1 MGKSSKDKRDSY
13 YRLAKEQGWRARS
26 AFKLLQLNSQFN
38 LFADATRVVDLC
50 AAPGS
55 WSQVLS
61 RTLPPTST
69 IVSLD
74 LQPMTP
80 LPGVITL
87 QADITHPSTLP
98 LLLQHLGNEPADLVV
113 SDGAPDV
120 TGLHDL
126 DEYIQSQLLLA
137 ALNLA
142 TCVLKPG
149 GGFVAKIFRGR
160 DVAVVFAQLRC
171 LFDRVTCAK
180 PRSSRGSSIEAFVV
194 CEGYSPP
201 TGFKPSLEAPLG
213 LGTKFPESGR
223 GVSAGP
229 NGRDKEEEHLVD
241 GVREAELRETE
252 GGEDGD
258 HDDAQEARYIV
269 PFIACG
275 DLSEFDSDATYALPE
290 VDEFGQKWKSKDP
303 IQPPTAPP
311 YKTALE
317 MRRQLGGGG
326 PPKS

>member
-1 MGKSSKDKRDSY
+1 
-13 YRLAKEQGWRARS
+13 
-26 AFKLLQLNSQFN
+26 
-38 LFADATRVVDLC
+38 
-50 AAPGS
+50 
-55 WSQVLS
+55 
-61 RTLPPTST
+61 
-69 IVSLD
+69 
-74 LQPMTP
+74 MTP

-98 LLLQHLGNEPADLVV
+98 LLLSHLDNQPADLVI

-142 TCVLKPG
+142 TCVLIPG

-194 CEGYSPP
+194 CEGYHPP
-201 TGFKPSLEAPLG
+201 PGFKPSLNEPLG
-213 LGTKFPESGR
+213 LGTIFPKRSTAVG
-223 GVSAGP
+223 
-229 NGRDKEEEHLVD
+229 KEDEGLVD
-241 GVREAELRETE
+241 GVQEIILDDKGV
-252 GGEDGD
+252 GGEEKIRD
-258 HDDAQEARYIV
+258 EARYIA

-275 DLSEFDSDATYALPE
+275 DLSAYDSDATNQLPE
-290 VDEFGQKWKSKDP
+290 VDEFGQKRASIDP

-317 MRRQLGGGG
+317 LRRQLGGGG
-326 PPKS
+326 GSR

>member
-1 MGKSSKDKRDSY
+1 M
-13 YRLAKEQGWRARS
+13 
-26 AFKLLQLNSQFN
+26 
-38 LFADATRVVDLC
+38 VDLC

-69 IVSLD
+69 IVALD

-98 LLLQHLGNEPADLVV
+98 LLLSHLGNKAADLVI

-142 TCVLKPG
+142 TCVLVPG

-194 CEGYSPP
+194 CEGYRPP
-201 TGFKPSLEAPLG
+201 PGFKPSLEAPLG
-213 LGTKFPESGR
+213 LSTTFSKKSMTTREDENLSE
-223 GVSAGP
+223 GVQEIILA
-229 NGRDKEEEHLVD
+229 DLED
-241 GVREAELRETE
+241 GEREASW
-252 GGEDGD
+252 
-258 HDDAQEARYIV
+258 YIA

-275 DLSEFDSDATYALPE
+275 DLSAFDSDATNQLPE
-290 VDEFGQKWKSKDP
+290 VDEFGQKRASIDP

-317 MRRQLGGGG
+317 LRRQLGGGG
-326 PPKS
+326 AR

>member
-38 LFADATRVVDLC
+38 LFEDATRVVDLC

-80 LPGVITL
+80 LPGVTTL

-98 LLLQHLGNEPADLVV
+98 LLLQHLGNKPADLVI

-120 TGLHDL
+120 TGMHDL

-201 TGFKPSLEAPLG
+201 AGFKPSLETPLG
-213 LGTKFPESGR
+213 LGMKFPESR
-223 GVSAGP
+223 KRASAGP
-229 NGRDKEEEHLVD
+229 DGKDKEEEHLVD
-241 GVREAELRETE
+241 GVREVKLEEP
-252 GGEDGD
+252 GGEEEDG
-258 HDDAQEARYIV
+258 QEAKYIAS
-269 PFIACG
+269 FIACG
-275 DLSEFDSDATYALPE
+275 DLSDFDSDATYALPE
-290 VDEFGQKWKSKDP
+290 VDEHGQKWKSKDP

-317 MRRQLGGGG
+317 MRRQLGGGSG
-326 PPKS
+326 GNMSTS

>member
-1 MGKSSKDKRDSY
+1 
-13 YRLAKEQGWRARS
+13 
-26 AFKLLQLNSQFN
+26 
-38 LFADATRVVDLC
+38 
-50 AAPGS
+50 
-55 WSQVLS
+55 
-61 RTLPPTST
+61 
-69 IVSLD
+69 
-74 LQPMTP
+74 MTP

-87 QADITHPSTLP
+87 QADITHPSTLA
-98 LLLQHLGNEPADLVV
+98 LLLSHLGNQAADLVI

-142 TCVLKPG
+142 TCVLVPG
-149 GGFVAKIFRGR
+149 GRFVAKIFRGR

-194 CEGYSPP
+194 CEGYCPP
-201 TGFKPSLEAPLG
+201 PGFKPSLETPLG
-213 LGTKFPESGR
+213 LGTTFPKRSTTT
-223 GVSAGP
+223 V
-229 NGRDKEEEHLVD
+229 KENENLAN
-241 GVREAELRETE
+241 GVRVILADR
-252 GGEDGD
+252 EDGERK
-258 HDDAQEARYIV
+258 QEAWYIA

-275 DLSEFDSDATYALPE
+275 DLSAYDSDATNQLPE
-290 VDEFGQKWKSKDP
+290 MDEFGQKRASIDP

-317 MRRQLGGGG
+317 LRRQLGGGG
-326 PPKS
+326 AR

>member
-38 LFADATRVVDLC
+38 LFADVTRVVDLC

-80 LPGVITL
+80 LPGVTTL

-98 LLLQHLGNEPADLVV
+98 LLLQHLGNKPADLVV

-171 LFDRVTCAK
+171 LFNRVTCAK

-201 TGFKPSLEAPLG
+201 AGFKASLEAPLG
-213 LGTKFPESGR
+213 LGMKFPEK
-223 GVSAGP
+223 P
-229 NGRDKEEEHLVD
+229 NRSDKEEEHLVD
-241 GVREAELRETE
+241 GVREIELRELE

-258 HDDAQEARYIV
+258 HDSQEARYIV

-303 IQPPTAPP
+303 VQPPTAPP

-326 PPKS
+326 GGGPSTS

>member
-1 MGKSSKDKRDSY
+1 
-13 YRLAKEQGWRARS
+13 
-26 AFKLLQLNSQFN
+26 
-38 LFADATRVVDLC
+38 
-50 AAPGS
+50 
-55 WSQVLS
+55 
-61 RTLPPTST
+61 
-69 IVSLD
+69 
-74 LQPMTP
+74 MTP
-80 LPGVITL
+80 LPGVVTL

-98 LLLQHLGNEPADLVV
+98 LILSHLGNQAADLVI

-142 TCVLKPG
+142 TCVLVPG

-160 DVAVVFAQLRC
+160 DVTVVFAQLRC

-194 CEGYSPP
+194 CEGYRPP
-201 TGFKPSLEAPLG
+201 PGFKPSLEAPLG
-213 LGTKFPESGR
+213 LGTTFSGR
-223 GVSAGP
+223 STTT
-229 NGRDKEEEHLVD
+229 KEDENLAD
-241 GVREAELRETE
+241 GVQEIILANGDDRGRE
-252 GGEDGD
+252 
-258 HDDAQEARYIV
+258 DAWYIA

-275 DLSEFDSDATYALPE
+275 DLSAYDSDATNQLPE
-290 VDEFGQKWKSKDP
+290 VDEFGQKRASIDP

-317 MRRQLGGGG
+317 LRRQLGGGG
-326 PPKS
+326 AR

>member
-38 LFADATRVVDLC
+38 LFADVTRVVDLC

-80 LPGVITL
+80 LPGVTTL

-98 LLLQHLGNEPADLVV
+98 LLLQHLGNKPADLVI

-160 DVAVVFAQLRC
+160 DVAIVFAQLRC

-201 TGFKPSLEAPLG
+201 AGFKPSLETPLG
-213 LGTKFPESGR
+213 LGAKFPESR
-223 GVSAGP
+223 RPS
-229 NGRDKEEEHLVD
+229 GRDKEEEHLVD
-241 GVREAELRETE
+241 GVKEVELREAE
-252 GGEDGD
+252 GGEDSD
-258 HDDAQEARYIV
+258 HVSREARYIA

-326 PPKS
+326 SGGLPKP

>member
-1 MGKSSKDKRDSY
+1 
-13 YRLAKEQGWRARS
+13 
-26 AFKLLQLNSQFN
+26 
-38 LFADATRVVDLC
+38 
-50 AAPGS
+50 
-55 WSQVLS
+55 
-61 RTLPPTST
+61 
-69 IVSLD
+69 
-74 LQPMTP
+74 MTP
-80 LPGVITL
+80 LPGVVTL

-98 LLLQHLGNEPADLVV
+98 LLLSHLGNQPADLVI

-142 TCVLKPG
+142 TCVLVPG
-149 GGFVAKIFRGR
+149 GVFVAKIFRGR

-194 CEGYSPP
+194 CEGYCPP
-201 TGFKPSLEAPLG
+201 LGFKPSLEAPLG
-213 LGTKFPESGR
+213 LGTTFPKR
-223 GVSAGP
+223 AMATV
-229 NGRDKEEEHLVD
+229 KEDENLVD
-241 GVREAELRETE
+241 GVQEIILDTVPEAEALERMDE
-252 GGEDGD
+252 
-258 HDDAQEARYIV
+258 AQYIA

-275 DLSEFDSDATYALPE
+275 DLSAYDSDATNQLPE
-290 VDEFGQKWKSKDP
+290 VDEFGQKRASIDP

-317 MRRQLGGGG
+317 LRRQLGGGG
-326 PPKS
+326 GGAGPR

>member
-26 AFKLLQLNSQFN
+26 AFKLLQLNTHFN
-38 LFADATRVVDLC
+38 LFANATRVVDLC

-98 LLLQHLGNEPADLVV
+98 LLLFHLGGEKADLVI

-137 ALNLA
+137 AVNLA
-142 TCVLKPG
+142 TCVLVPE

-160 DVAVVFAQLRC
+160 DVDVVFAQLRC
-171 LFDRVTCAK
+171 LFRRVTCAK

-201 TGFKPSLEAPLG
+201 TGFAPSLEAPLG
-213 LGTKFPESGR
+213 LGTAFPKR
-223 GVSAGP
+223 GERAEKVEEGVVE
-229 NGRDKEEEHLVD
+229 GVMEIVLEEDGVEEED
-241 GVREAELRETE
+241 DVRCIA
-252 GGEDGD
+252 
-258 HDDAQEARYIV
+258 
-269 PFIACG
+269 PFVACG
-275 DLSEFDSDATYALPE
+275 DLSAYDSDATYRLPE
-290 VDEFGQKWKSKDP
+290 VDGFGRKRESIDP

-317 MRRQLGGGG
+317 MRRQMGGAR
-326 PPKS
+326 